1 MGYGI
6 GLAGL
11 ASTAEAIDVTSNN
24 IANAQTVGYKS
35 GEYVFADMYFKA
47 ADAQAKDRV
56 GMGSFRQSIRR
67 TTSYGTVVNSQNV
80 LDMAISG
87 PGMFMLAK
95 STMGTIPTESP
106 SKFEYTRNGQFGTDS
121 QNRIVNDNGLLLCG
135 FPADDSGNI
144 ISGAKS
150 VLTLDQRPLQQKPTE
165 KSVIDVN
172 LDNRNATLKK
182 VFDHTNSTTFS
193 QATSQTVY
201 DQYGNGHILGMYYKK
216 VETQPLTLVDDAAGG
231 FAFQATQAIPSNQQA
246 DFEQDR
252 QKGRIST
259 TFNGADANIQNGIP
273 FAANTQTIKGAQLN
287 KVGNVSGVG
296 SNWDMRLADGTHL
309 AVKMARTVNDFTT
322 TVSATGVSSA
332 AAEAASAGLVA
343 GKNFQVIAN
352 GKTYTNSTF
361 DSTTTLTQLKTWLD
375 ATIPT
380 TDAVASFTGTTTR
393 TLVLTPAA
401 GATAASYGVI
411 NKLAAAG
418 SSEADATSKS
428 AGLVAGD
435 VFKVTANG
443 VDYTNT
449 TFNSETTLAQVKAW
463 IDAKVP
469 TTAAT
474 AAFTSAT
481 VGSVTTYTLELTAG
495 AGATAASYFKTNTAT
510 YDVDADRYA
519 VYATIDGF
527 PVGHDPNN
535 IAAGKRDANKTI
547 TVDGLTFSEHMS
559 VGTMAFI
566 GGKNIDTIEKGTD
579 GLPLNGNTTKF
590 DLIADGGPSSAPY
603 GRNNSLENLGVL
615 QFTVKSDNMSA
626 LTSQGQTYAN
636 TQDGHTVS
644 NLTGYSIDP
653 SGKLIAT
660 YDNGETAVKGQLI
673 LAYFNNVGGL
683 MPNGSNTFTATENS
697 GEPLLSFPGD
707 GLMGQVRSKSLEQS
721 NVDMTNELVK
731 LMVLQRQYSAM
742 SQATKVMAATI
753 IDDTIN
759 IGR

>member
-24 IANAQTVGYKS
+24 IANSQTVGYKS

-67 TTSYGTVVNSQNV
+67 STSYGTVVNSQNV

-165 KSVIDVN
+165 KSAIDIN
-172 LDNRNATLKK
+172 LDNRNPTLKT
-182 VFDHTNSTTFS
+182 VFDHTNSTSFS

-201 DQYGNGHILGMYYKK
+201 DQYGSGHILGMYYKK

-231 FAFQATQAIPSNQQA
+231 FAFQATQAIPLNQQA
-246 DFEQDR
+246 AFEQDR

-273 FAANTQTIKGAQLN
+273 FATNIQTIKGAQLN
-287 KVGNVSGVG
+287 KVGNVSGEG

-309 AVKMARTVNDFTT
+309 AVKMTREANAVPVTTALTT
-322 TVSATGVSSA
+322 TG
-332 AAEAASAGLVA
+332 
-343 GKNFQVIAN
+343 
-352 GKTYTNSTF
+352 
-361 DSTTTLTQLKTWLD
+361 
-375 ATIPT
+375 
-380 TDAVASFTGTTTR
+380 
-393 TLVLTPAA
+393 
-401 GATAASYGVI
+401 GAD
-411 NKLAAAG
+411 LAAG
-418 SSEADATSKS
+418 SAKS

-435 VFKVTANG
+435 VFKVVYDGNT
-443 VDYTNT
+443 YTNAN
-449 TFNSETTLAQVKAW
+449 FNSETTLTNVKDW
-463 IDAKVP
+463 INTSVGSAVAEI
-469 TTAAT
+469 TFAGGTATLAFTAA
-474 AAFTSAT
+474 A
-481 VGSVTTYTLELTAG
+481 VAG
-495 AGATAASYFKTNTAT
+495 ASDEAMSRTNTAT
-510 YDVDADRYA
+510 YAVDADRYA

-535 IAAGKRDANKTI
+535 ITANKRDANNDI
-547 TVDGLTFSEHMS
+547 QLGDLTFSEQMS
-559 VGTMAFI
+559 IGTMAFI
-566 GGKNIDTIEKGTD
+566 GGKNIDTIEKGTN
-579 GLPLNGNTTKF
+579 GLPIDGNTTKF

-683 MPNGSNTFTATENS
+683 MPNGSNTFTATEVS

>member
-24 IANAQTVGYKS
+24 IANSQTVGYKS

-67 TTSYGTVVNSQNV
+67 STSYGTVVNSQNV

-165 KSVIDVN
+165 KSVIDIN
-172 LDNRNATLKK
+172 LDNRNATLKT
-182 VFDHTNSTTFS
+182 VFDHTNSTSFS

-201 DQYGNGHILGMYYKK
+201 DQYGSGHILGMYYKK

-231 FAFQATQAIPSNQQA
+231 FAFQATQAIPLNEQA
-246 DFEQDR
+246 AFEQDR

-273 FAANTQTIKGAQLN
+273 FSTDIQTIKGAQLT
-287 KVGNVSGVG
+287 KVGNVAGLG

-309 AVKMARTVNDFTT
+309 AVKMTREANAVPVTSALTT
-322 TVSATGVSSA
+322 TG
-332 AAEAASAGLVA
+332 
-343 GKNFQVIAN
+343 
-352 GKTYTNSTF
+352 
-361 DSTTTLTQLKTWLD
+361 
-375 ATIPT
+375 
-380 TDAVASFTGTTTR
+380 
-393 TLVLTPAA
+393 
-401 GATAASYGVI
+401 GAD
-411 NKLAAAG
+411 LAAG
-418 SSEADATSKS
+418 SAKS

-435 VFKVTANG
+435 VFKVVYNG
-443 VDYTNT
+443 NTYTNAN
-449 TFNSETTLAQVKAW
+449 FNSETTLTQVKDW
-463 IDAKVP
+463 INASVGS
-469 TTAAT
+469 TVAEITFSAGTATLAFTAA
-474 AAFTSAT
+474 AAAAV
-481 VGSVTTYTLELTAG
+481 VGESM
-495 AGATAASYFKTNTAT
+495 SRTNTAT
-510 YDVDADRYA
+510 YAVDADRYA

-535 IAAGKRDANKTI
+535 ITAGKRDANKNI
-547 TVDGLTFSEHMS
+547 QLGDLTFSEQMS
-559 VGTMAFI
+559 IGTMAFI
-566 GGKNIDTIEKGTD
+566 GGKNIDTIEKGTN
-579 GLPLNGNTTKF
+579 GLPIDGNTTKF

-626 LTSQGQTYAN
+626 LTSQGQTYGN

-683 MPNGSNTFTATENS
+683 MPNGSNTFTATEAS

>member
-182 VFDHTNSTTFS
+182 VFDSTNSTTFS

-246 DFEQDR
+246 AFEQDR

-259 TFNGADANIQNGIP
+259 TFNGADGNIQNGIP
-273 FAANTQTIKGAQLN
+273 FATNTQTIKGAQLN
-287 KVGNVSGVG
+287 KVGNVSGES

-309 AVKMARTVNDFTT
+309 AVKMTREANNVPVTTALTT
-322 TVSATGVSSA
+322 TG
-332 AAEAASAGLVA
+332 
-343 GKNFQVIAN
+343 
-352 GKTYTNSTF
+352 
-361 DSTTTLTQLKTWLD
+361 
-375 ATIPT
+375 
-380 TDAVASFTGTTTR
+380 
-393 TLVLTPAA
+393 
-401 GATAASYGVI
+401 GAD
-411 NKLAAAG
+411 LAAG
-418 SSEADATSKS
+418 SAKS

-435 VFKVTANG
+435 VFKVVYDGKT
-443 VDYTNT
+443 YTNAN
-449 TFNSETTLAQVKAW
+449 FNSETTLTNVKDW
-463 IDAKVP
+463 INTSVGITVAEITFSSP
-469 TTAAT
+469 TAT
-474 AAFTSAT
+474 LAF
-481 VGSVTTYTLELTAG
+481 TAG
-495 AGATAASYFKTNTAT
+495 AASAVLDEAMSRTNTAT
-510 YDVDADRYA
+510 YAVDADRYA

-535 IAAGKRDANKTI
+535 ITANKRDANNDI
-547 TVDGLTFSEHMS
+547 TLGDLTFSEQMS
-559 VGTMAFI
+559 IGTMAFI

-579 GLPLNGNTTKF
+579 GLPLDGNTTKF

-683 MPNGSNTFTATENS
+683 MPNGSNTFTATDAS
-697 GEPLLSFPGD
+697 GEPLMSFPGD

>member
-165 KSVIDVN
+165 NSAIDIN

-182 VFDHTNSTTFS
+182 VFDSTNSTTFS

-201 DQYGNGHILGMYYKK
+201 DQYGSGHILGMYYKK

-231 FAFQATQAIPSNQQA
+231 FTFQATEAIPEDKQA
-246 DFEQDR
+246 LFEQDR

-259 TFNGADANIQNGIP
+259 TFNGADANIQNGIA
-273 FAANTQTIKGAQLN
+273 FSAATQTIKGAQLN
-287 KVGNVSGVG
+287 KVGNVSGAG
-296 SNWDMRLADGTHL
+296 SNWDMRMADGTHL
-309 AVKMARTVNDFTT
+309 AVKMIRDADAIPDTTAVSRTGT
-322 TVSATGVSSA
+322 SAQIALA
-332 AAEAASAGLVA
+332 AKGSFAAGDIFSVTAG
-343 GKNFQVIAN
+343 
-352 GKTYTNSTF
+352 GKTFTN
-361 DSTTTLTQLKTWLD
+361 
-375 ATIPT
+375 
-380 TDAVASFTGTTTR
+380 
-393 TLVLTPAA
+393 
-401 GATAASYGVI
+401 
-411 NKLAAAG
+411 N
-418 SSEADATSKS
+418 
-428 AGLVAGD
+428 
-435 VFKVTANG
+435 
-443 VDYTNT
+443 
-449 TFNSETTLAQVKAW
+449 TFNSETTLTDVANWVNSKFASTET
-463 IDAKVP
+463 V
-469 TTAAT
+469 AT
-474 AAFTSAT
+474 VVGSGGPAPAAFTAT
-481 VGSVTTYTLELTAG
+481 LTFTNAATTAR
-495 AGATAASYFKTNTAT
+495 TNTAT
-510 YDVDADRYA
+510 YAVDADRYA

-535 IAAGKRDANKTI
+535 IDPSKRDANNTI
-547 TVDGLTFSEHMS
+547 TLDGLTFSEHMS
-559 VGTMAFI
+559 IGTMAFI
-566 GGKNIDTIEKGTD
+566 GGKNIDTIEKGTN
-579 GLPLNGNTTKF
+579 GLPIDGNTTKF

>member
-201 DQYGNGHILGMYYKK
+201 DQYGSGHILGMYYKK

-231 FAFQATQAIPSNQQA
+231 FAFQATQAIPLNQQA

-273 FAANTQTIKGAQLN
+273 FATNLQTIKGAQLN

-309 AVKMARTVNDFTT
+309 AVKMTRVANTSPSVVSTITT
-322 TVSATGVSSA
+322 TGGT
-332 AAEAASAGLVA
+332 EAIANAKSAGMIA
-343 GKNFQVIAN
+343 GDVFKVVYD
-352 GKTYTNSTF
+352 GKTYTNS
-361 DSTTTLTQLKTWLD
+361 S
-375 ATIPT
+375 
-380 TDAVASFTGTTTR
+380 
-393 TLVLTPAA
+393 
-401 GATAASYGVI
+401 
-411 NKLAAAG
+411 
-418 SSEADATSKS
+418 
-428 AGLVAGD
+428 
-435 VFKVTANG
+435 
-443 VDYTNT
+443 
-449 TFNSETTLAQVKAW
+449 FNSETTLTQVKDW
-463 IDAKVP
+463 INA
-469 TTAAT
+469 
-474 AAFTSAT
+474 S
-481 VGSVTTYTLELTAG
+481 VGSAVSAITYSGTTSTLDFTAG
-495 AGATAASYFKTNTAT
+495 AKAAASDEAMSKTNTAT

-535 IAAGKRDANKTI
+535 ITADKRDANNDI
-547 TVDGLTFSEHMS
+547 QLGDLTFSEQMS
-559 VGTMAFI
+559 IGTMAFI
-566 GGKNIDTIEKGTD
+566 GGKNIDTIEKGTN
-579 GLPLNGNTTKF
+579 GLPIDDNTTKF

>member
-24 IANAQTVGYKS
+24 IANSQTVGYKS

-67 TTSYGTVVNSQNV
+67 STSYGTVVNSQNV

-165 KSVIDVN
+165 KSAIDIN
-172 LDNRNATLKK
+172 LDNRNATLKT
-182 VFDHTNSTTFS
+182 VFDHTNSTSFS

-201 DQYGNGHILGMYYKK
+201 DQYGSGHILGMYYKK

-231 FAFQATQAIPSNQQA
+231 FAFQATQAIPLNQQA

-273 FAANTQTIKGAQLN
+273 FATNTQTIKGAQLN

-309 AVKMARTVNDFTT
+309 AVKMTRVASTSPTVVSTITT
-322 TVSATGVSSA
+322 TGGT
-332 AAEAASAGLVA
+332 EA
-343 GKNFQVIAN
+343 IAN
-352 GKTYTNSTF
+352 
-361 DSTTTLTQLKTWLD
+361 
-375 ATIPT
+375 A
-380 TDAVASFTGTTTR
+380 
-393 TLVLTPAA
+393 
-401 GATAASYGVI
+401 
-411 NKLAAAG
+411 
-418 SSEADATSKS
+418 KS
-428 AGLVAGD
+428 AGMIAGD
-435 VFKVTANG
+435 VFKVVYDGKT
-443 VDYTNT
+443 YTNAN
-449 TFNSETTLAQVKAW
+449 FNSETTLTQVKDW
-463 IDAKVP
+463 INA
-469 TTAAT
+469 
-474 AAFTSAT
+474 S
-481 VGSVTTYTLELTAG
+481 VGSAVSAITYSGTTSTLDFTAG
-495 AGATAASYFKTNTAT
+495 AKAAASDEAMSKTNTAT

-535 IAAGKRDANKTI
+535 ITADKRDANNDIKLG
-547 TVDGLTFSEHMS
+547 DLTFSEQMS
-559 VGTMAFI
+559 IGTMAFI
-566 GGKNIDTIEKGTD
+566 GGKNIDTIEKGTN
-579 GLPLNGNTTKF
+579 GLPIDGNTTKF

-683 MPNGSNTFTATENS
+683 MPNGSNTFTATEDS